1 MVNQPGFSIAR
12 KVRYPL
18 LKTLEARESKEDA
31 ERLLRE
37 AEVGEFRCK
46 SQQLSS
52 SFGYEAISLKMHI
65 YIRPHVPACMHACM
79 ACMHA
84 SIYLSIYGHFAFQSR
99 CPAGIADF
107 ACLVAHFSLPFLP
120 YIVGFDSIAHQMM
133 GM

>member
-79 ACMHA
+79 HACMACMHA
-84 SIYLSIYGHFAFQSR
+84 SIYLWALCI
-99 CPAGIADF
+99 PIA
-107 ACLVAHFSLPFLP
+107 LPCW
-120 YIVGFDSIAHQMM
+120 HR
-133 GM
+133 

>member
-65 YIRPHVPACMHACM
+65 YIRPHVPACKHACM

-84 SIYLSIYGHFAFQSR
+84 SIYQSMGTLHSNR
-99 CPAGIADF
+99 VALLASLTLPAWSPIF
-107 ACLVAHFSLPFLP
+107 PCRFCLTL
-120 YIVGFDSIAHQMM
+120 
-133 GM
+133 